1 MRADAQTVPGDL
13 RERLEFALEIA
24 REAGRLT
31 QAYFQTTGLR
41 VDRKRD
47 GTQVTVAD
55 REAEALLR
63 RAILARFPDDG
74 VLGEEHGETPGTSGL
89 RWVLDPIDG
98 TASFVC
104 GVPLYSNLVALERD
118 GRALAGVVHLPALGE
133 TVYAARGLG
142 AWHVVGE
149 GAPRRAHVSSVASL
163 KDAVVCTTSLDYFAR
178 AGVPELFGK
187 VQASCALFRGWSDAY
202 AAVLVA
208 TGRAEAL
215 AEPKVSIWD
224 VAAVQVVVEEAGG
237 AYSDFS
243 GGANLSAGACLASN
257 GRVHEELL
265 RIVASHA
272 GR

>member
-1 MRADAQTVPGDL
+1 MSANEKDVPDDL

-31 QAYFQTTGLR
+31 QSYFQASDLR

-47 GTQVTVAD
+47 GTQVTIAD
-55 REAEALLR
+55 REAETLLR
-63 RAILARFPDDG
+63 RAILDRFPDDG
-74 VLGEEHGETPGTSGL
+74 VLGEEHGETPGSSRL

-142 AWHVVGE
+142 AWHVT
-149 GAPRRAHVSSVASL
+149 GAGAARRARVSGVASL
-163 KDAVVCTTSLDYFAR
+163 KDAVVCTTSLDYFVR
-178 AGVPELFGK
+178 AGVPEMFGR

-202 AAVLVA
+202 AGVLVA
-208 TGRAEAL
+208 TGRADAL
-215 AEPKVSIWD
+215 VEPKVSIWD

-243 GGANLSAGACLASN
+243 GGADLRAGACIASN
-257 GRVHEELL
+257 GRVHEELRRL
-265 RIVASHA
+265 TARAHE
-272 GR
+272 